1 MAADS
6 GKIYTSKDKGT
17 TWTSRIS
24 GVSTDLQEVTFGNNT
39 YVAVGD
45 SNTIITSS
53 DGSSRTSRTG
63 TGNLGEVTFGDDN
76 FVTVGGSGVPTSSDN
91 GTTWVVRTLS
101 GTFYGLSFSE

>member
-1 MAADS
+1 M
-6 GKIYTSKDKGT
+6 
-17 TWTSRIS
+17 
-24 GVSTDLQEVTFGNNT
+24 
-39 YVAVGD
+39 GD

-53 DGSSRTSRTG
+53 DGSSWTSRTG
-63 TGNLGEVTFGDDN
+63 TGNLGEVTFGDDT